1 MRILIAEDEYYAR
14 KALEQSVREW
24 DEDAEVVTADNG
36 LTALEMLRE
45 KKTDILLVDIRM
57 PRMDGL
63 TLTSQIQAEGIEV
76 YSIITSGYSDF
87 EYARSALK
95 SGVRE
100 YLLKPIDPDLLCE
113 ALENACDEIARR
125 ESTRLSSVDCDEML
139 VRRSAREL
147 AAWLDGDAAACP
159 EAAAE
164 FALGGGECFAVQ
176 IFGERPGVEKFQML
190 LQNLFSLKTLKAFPY
205 AMDGNLM
212 GALLFTRS
220 EKEAQAEAAEGVRR
234 MRRGLPRGVRAVV
247 SDSFPA
253 CRAGEAYRQ
262 AKWIYAI
269 RCLEEDAVLTGASL
283 RRRTEYVH
291 LFDTDQAKMFLYQLS
306 QRREE
311 EALNTAM
318 AALCPLLED
327 QTASMY
333 CVQDT
338 LNQIC
343 AQVNYASAQTAQ
355 EGELREPRGVMLSIE
370 QIDTRDQL
378 LGRVRQLI
386 QAACELPGME
396 KLSHSQEIV
405 SYIRDYID
413 AHFSENISLKTLAS
427 TQLYMNVSYLSR
439 LFKSQTG
446 SSFRTYLTNVR
457 MQKAAQMLCCGNE
470 SVTHIAVECGY
481 TDVSHFI
488 LLFRRRYGVTP
499 NAYREAGTMPAE
511 DISLRE
517 AQDG

>member
-45 KKTDILLVDIRM
+45 KKTDVLLVDIRM

-63 TLTSQIQAEGIEV
+63 TLTSQIQTEGIEV

-125 ESTRLSSVDCDEML
+125 ESTRLSSIDCDEML

-147 AAWLDGDAAACP
+147 AAWLEGDTAACP

-176 IFGERPGVEKFQML
+176 IFGERPGVEKFQTL

-220 EKEAQAEAAEGVRR
+220 EKE
-234 MRRGLPRGVRAVV
+234 
-247 SDSFPA
+247 
-253 CRAGEAYRQ
+253 
-262 AKWIYAI
+262 
-269 RCLEEDAVLTGASL
+269 T
-283 RRRTEYVH
+283 
-291 LFDTDQAKMFLYQLS
+291 
-306 QRREE
+306 
-311 EALNTAM
+311 
-318 AALCPLLED
+318 
-327 QTASMY
+327 
-333 CVQDT
+333 
-338 LNQIC
+338 
-343 AQVNYASAQTAQ
+343 NY
-355 EGELREPRGVMLSIE
+355 
-370 QIDTRDQL
+370 
-378 LGRVRQLI
+378 
-386 QAACELPGME
+386 
-396 KLSHSQEIV
+396 
-405 SYIRDYID
+405 
-413 AHFSENISLKTLAS
+413 
-427 TQLYMNVSYLSR
+427 
-439 LFKSQTG
+439 
-446 SSFRTYLTNVR
+446 
-457 MQKAAQMLCCGNE
+457 
-470 SVTHIAVECGY
+470 
-481 TDVSHFI
+481 
-488 LLFRRRYGVTP
+488 
-499 NAYREAGTMPAE
+499 
-511 DISLRE
+511 
-517 AQDG
+517 